1 MAILVNLGD
10 GPAGGPPTLREVA
23 DEYERVLGEGP
34 PLMQVPGTEAEQIA
48 ALRRAIDRG
57 SPLRSDE
64 LFWPP
69 PGADI

>member
-1 MAILVNLGD
+1 MILD
-10 GPAGGPPTLREVA
+10 PQTAS
-23 DEYERVLGEGP
+23 RVLVETYARTLGEGP
-34 PLMQVPGTEAEQIA
+34 PIVMLRGSLSEQMD

-64 LFWPP
+64 LHQPP